1 MRNSI
6 WFALI
11 ATFMIVNPV
20 IFWNEINWLRG
31 LLIYFELAIVFITWL
46 TWKLSKTHYEKKAYY
61 VMKNDVVE
69 KEGEQ

>member
-1 MRNSI
+1 MRQSI

-31 LLIYFELAIVFITWL
+31 LLIYFELVVIFVAWL
-46 TWKLSKTHYEKKAYY
+46 SWKLSKAHYEKKAYY
-61 VMKNDVVE
+61 VMNNDVKGGLDE
-69 KEGEQ
+69 